1 MLQRNMRLA
10 SLAGALECS
19 RKEARAD
26 CAGVLWQRAA
36 AVIHP

>member
-1 MLQRNMRLA
+1 MLQRNIWLG
-10 SLAGALECS
+10 SLPGALERF

-26 CAGVLWQRAA
+26 GAGVLWQRAA